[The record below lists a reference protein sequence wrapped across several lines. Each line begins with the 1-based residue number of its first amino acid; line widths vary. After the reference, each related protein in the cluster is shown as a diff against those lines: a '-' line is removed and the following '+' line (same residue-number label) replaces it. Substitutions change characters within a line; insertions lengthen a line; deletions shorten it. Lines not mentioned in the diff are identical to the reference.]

1 MAWVAGAVLAVGL
14 GAAGFWVGGALGAG
28 VGVAA
33 GVVAPLLVELIRQRA
48 EADEVARRVEPA
60 ARRLGP
66 ASLLDPALE
75 LVPFTGRTAELAA
88 LRKWCTD
95 DDAGAVRLVVGGGG
109 AGKTRLALELKRRLG
124 DAGGWR
130 CADIDAGTE
139 ANALEAVRA
148 AAGRRR
154 LLLVVDYA
162 DARAG
167 LVGLLDAVARDPT
180 RVRVLLLARHAGE
193 WWRRLEGSGQAAR
206 DMAADAGREVITLAD
221 AVTGGSPV
229 DIVLSA
235 LPWFAARLGVE
246 VGDIGVVRVTHAE
259 SARILDLHAAALVAV
274 LGAPERPGTTAVRID
289 VSKVLDMLL
298 GHEQHYWQDTGRAL
312 KLFDVAG
319 GLSAGQLSQAIA
331 AMCLL
336 GAATE
341 DEAAGL
347 SGRVP
352 GAVPS
357 MAVAL
362 WLRGLYPPDGESLWL
377 GSLRPDRLAELHVT
391 RELGASPVLTR
402 KCLSELTER
411 QAQQALVLLAR
422 ASADHPEAE
431 PLLES
436 ALYRFPEVPAG
447 IKAPRET
454 LIAVANSI
462 PFPSLALAETDAS
475 LTSRIAATYPAGTTE
490 RASWQETSSTLLAAI
505 GRPEDALAAAEEAV
519 TIRRDLASARPEAFL
534 PDLAMSLDSLSGC
547 LSALGRREEALAAIE
562 EAVATYRDLAGA
574 RPKAFVPDLAGS
586 LNNLSGCLGDLGRR
600 EEALAAIEEAVTAYR
615 DLAGT
620 RPEAFLPGLAGSLN
634 NLSGCLGDLGRREEA
649 LAAIE
654 EAVTIRRDQ
663 AGSRPDVFLPSLA
676 TSLHNQSSRLGDLG
690 RREEALAA
698 IEEALAIRR
707 DLAAARSEAFSP
719 DLAGSLNTQ
728 SSRLDDLGRPQ
739 EALAAIEEAV
749 TVYRDLAAARPEAF
763 RPGLAMSLNTQSN
776 QLADLG
782 RPQEALAAIEE
793 AVTIRR
799 DQAGTRPEVFLPD
812 LAVSLNNMSG
822 SLTALGREEDAL
834 AVIEEAVSAYRDLA
848 GTRPEVFLPGL
859 AGSLYNMSDCLDDL
873 GREEEALAVIE
884 EAVGAYRD
892 LAAARP
898 EVFLPNLAMS
908 LNNQS
913 SRLSDLGRREE
924 GLRAI
929 EEAVTIRRGLTQAR
943 PAEFAGRLASS
954 LKRQA
959 AILSALGRETEA
971 KAARDEAD
979 CLDG

>member
-1 MAWVAGAVLAVGL
+1 VAWRPVRMAWVAGAVLAVGL

-33 GVVAPLLVELIRQRA
+33 GVVAPLLAELIRQRA
-48 EADEVARRVEPA
+48 EAGEAARRVETA
-60 ARRLGP
+60 ARRPGP

-75 LVPFTGRTAELAA
+75 VVPFTGRMAELAA
-88 LRKWCTD
+88 LREWCTD
-95 DDAGAVRLVVGGGG
+95 DEAGAVRLVVGGGG

-139 ANALEAVRA
+139 ATALEAERA
-148 AAGRRR
+148 TAGRRR

-167 LVGLLDAVARDPT
+167 LAGLLDAVARDPA

-206 DMAADAGREVITLAD
+206 DLAADAGREVITLAD
-221 AVTGGSPV
+221 AVSTGGSPV

-246 VGDIGVVRVTHAE
+246 AGDIGVVRVTRAE

-274 LGAPERPGTTAVRID
+274 LGVPERPGTTAVSID
-289 VSKVLDMLL
+289 VSNVLDVLL

-319 GLSAGQLSQAIA
+319 GLSAGQLSQAVA

-336 GAATE
+336 GAASE

-357 MAVAL
+357 TAVAL
-362 WLRGLYPPDGESLWL
+362 WLRGLYPPDGEGLWL

-436 ALYRFPEVPAG
+436 ALYRFPDVPAG

-462 PFPSLALAETDAS
+462 PFPSVALAETDAS

-490 RASWQETSSTLLAAI
+490 RASWQETSSTLLAAL
-505 GRPEDALAAAEEAV
+505 GRPEDALAATEEAV
-519 TIRRDLASARPEAFL
+519 TIRRDQAGARPETFL
-534 PDLAMSLDSLSGC
+534 PDLAMSLDNLSGC

-562 EAVATYRDLAGA
+562 EAVAMYRDLAAA
-574 RPKAFVPDLAGS
+574 RPK
-586 LNNLSGCLGDLGRR
+586 
-600 EEALAAIEEAVTAYR
+600 
-615 DLAGT
+615 
-620 RPEAFLPGLAGSLN
+620 AFLPGLAMSLN
-634 NLSGCLGDLGRREEA
+634 
-649 LAAIE
+649 
-654 EAVTIRRDQ
+654 
-663 AGSRPDVFLPSLA
+663 
-676 TSLHNQSSRLGDLG
+676 NQSSRLGDLG

-698 IEEALAIRR
+698 IEEAVAIRRDQAGVRPEAFLPSLAGSLNNMSGCLTALGREEEALAVIEEAVTVYR
-707 DLAAARSEAFSP
+707 DLAAARPEAFLP
-719 DLAGSLNTQ
+719 NLAGSLNNL
-728 SSRLDDLGRPQ
+728 SGCLADLERP
-739 EALAAIEEAV
+739 EDALAAIEEAV
-749 TVYRDLAAARPEAF
+749 TVYRDLAAARPE
-763 RPGLAMSLNTQSN
+763 
-776 QLADLG
+776 
-782 RPQEALAAIEE
+782 
-793 AVTIRR
+793 
-799 DQAGTRPEVFLPD
+799 VFLPD
-812 LAVSLNNMSG
+812 LAL
-822 SLTALGREEDAL
+822 
-834 AVIEEAVSAYRDLA
+834 
-848 GTRPEVFLPGL
+848 
-859 AGSLYNMSDCLDDL
+859 
-873 GREEEALAVIE
+873 
-884 EAVGAYRD
+884 
-892 LAAARP
+892 
-898 EVFLPNLAMS
+898 S

-913 SRLSDLGRREE
+913 SRLGDLGRREE
-924 GLRAI
+924 ALRAI
-929 EEAVTIRRGLTQAR
+929 EEAVTIRRRLAQAR
-943 PAEFAGRLASS
+943 PAEFAGRLARS
-954 LKRQA
+954 LERQA
-959 AILSALGRETEA
+959 AILSALGRDAEA
-971 KAARDEAD
+971 KAARDEAVR
-979 CLDG
+979 LNG